1 MDDKMVTMNNK
12 HTVLG
17 LGSNIFL
24 MSFFA
29 LVENQDGQLKS
40 ALKICM
46 NGQTKFQAPIEQK
59 EN

>member
-1 MDDKMVTMNNK
+1 MSYLSCRIILNRMDDEIVTMNNK

-40 ALKICM
+40 ALKI
-46 NGQTKFQAPIEQK
+46 FL
-59 EN
+59 

>member
-1 MDDKMVTMNNK
+1 MVTMTNK

-59 EN
+59 ET